1 MTGRAI
7 FATAGCSCAVDG
19 GRELVLTATGDETV
33 VDESEVLLWT
43 LFAMNESKTE
53 GRESMVAVV
62 GGGGVK
68 SDGNAVGVGMAGN
81 FLRCCYRRL
90 FSRELLSKEAR
101 CGFELGWLGGGGG
114 GGVVRSKF
122 GAGGSHGRGIE
133 KVSEGVVNDTTTA
146 TGRAGNGS

>member
-62 GGGGVK
+62 GGGGGK
-68 SDGNAVGVGMAGN
+68 KRWERCGCGDGGEFFEV
-81 FLRCCYRRL
+81 
-90 FSRELLSKEAR
+90 LLSATF
-101 CGFELGWLGGGGG
+101 FEGT
-114 GGVVRSKF
+114 SF
-122 GAGGSHGRGIE
+122 EGGS
-133 KVSEGVVNDTTTA
+133 VWV
-146 TGRAGNGS
+146 